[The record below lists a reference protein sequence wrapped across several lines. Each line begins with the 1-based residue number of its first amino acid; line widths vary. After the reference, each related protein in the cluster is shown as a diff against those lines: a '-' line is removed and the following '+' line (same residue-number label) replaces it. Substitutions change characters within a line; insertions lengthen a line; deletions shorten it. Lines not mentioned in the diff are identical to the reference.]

1 MIAGEGCRKTC
12 FGRRVEE
19 TFEKSEICVQRVR
32 TKILQSSWE
41 GGGGTNNQL
50 SDFINSLTRMRTVV
64 KLADTWQVIVFD
76 MNLGER
82 TILRRHNN
90 WVHTQFFIYLNKE

>member
-1 MIAGEGCRKTC
+1 
-12 FGRRVEE
+12 
-19 TFEKSEICVQRVR
+19 
-32 TKILQSSWE
+32 
-41 GGGGTNNQL
+41 
-50 SDFINSLTRMRTVV
+50 MRTVV

-90 WVHTQFFIYLNKE
+90 WVHTQFFIYLNKEWKKFIV